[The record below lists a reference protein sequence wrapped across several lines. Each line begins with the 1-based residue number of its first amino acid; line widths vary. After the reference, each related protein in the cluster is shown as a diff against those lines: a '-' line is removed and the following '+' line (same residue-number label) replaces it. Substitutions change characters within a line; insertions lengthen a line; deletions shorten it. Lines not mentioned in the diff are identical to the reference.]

1 MSAILNHKQKPP
13 ISWKGQSFS
22 QITSTI
28 QKNTRPNT
36 LLLFNPK
43 PICHYR
49 RELKPPSENN
59 TARCNPR
66 TSVKWDL
73 LNMPNGNTVKAT
85 VEGEPM
91 PMNSIEINRIQSSCL
106 NSINS
111 TCYSA
116 EANAVMRVR
125 SSGMF
130 RKEVDSNQNR
140 LSDAY
145 SASYSQYLKNR
156 NRNFEQNQN
165 TRTTIGG
172 ECVATHKL
180 SNAKYGSQGAV
191 SASSRLERLKLDT
204 VNKTAHSMKAV
215 YGQETANAMQY
226 RGSSAPAYTVKDK
239 IGVLMPKTPVYYAG
253 VMKECIV

>member
-1 MSAILNHKQKPP
+1 MSAILNHKPKPP

-22 QITSTI
+22 QISSTI
-28 QKNTRPNT
+28 QKNERPDT
-36 LLLFNPK
+36 LSLFKPK
-43 PICHYR
+43 PITHYR

-73 LNMPNGNTVKAT
+73 LNLPNGNTVKETAEGDAT
-85 VEGEPM
+85 PI
-91 PMNSIEINRIQSSCL
+91 NSIEINRIQASCL
-106 NSINS
+106 DTIHN

-116 EANAVMRVR
+116 EANAVARVR

-140 LSDAY
+140 LADAY
-145 SASYSQYLKNR
+145 SASYTQYLKNR
-156 NRNFEQNQN
+156 NKNFEQNQN
-165 TRTTIGG
+165 TKINIGG

-204 VNKTAHSMKAV
+204 VNKTAHSMAAV
-215 YGQETANAMQY
+215 YGQDTANAMQY

-253 VMKECIV
+253 VMKDCIV